1 MGRRRAGL
9 STPDDA
15 FDPASFWQ
23 LDPGITFLNHGSFG
37 AGPRPVLARQQ
48 SLRQRLERQPVQC
61 LMPDLEALGVDP
73 PCPDEMIGALASVPL
88 PDDDRRLADAPAA
101 LRP

>member
-1 MGRRRAGL
+1 
-9 STPDDA
+9 
-15 FDPASFWQ
+15 
-23 LDPGITFLNHGSFG
+23 
-37 AGPRPVLARQQ
+37 
-48 SLRQRLERQPVQC
+48 
-61 LMPDLEALGVDP
+61 MPDLEALGVDP